1 MPLPLPRLVAESDP
15 PEIIGMGALYKLI
28 DGGIALRNVL
38 EIVSQQ
44 ARLHPDHAGI
54 QIDLATLLFMAG
66 GQGPLQAEAAAARA
80 GALARQRVYRVA
92 GDIGTPTA
100 PRLRLLAFVSG
111 EAPRNFPPI
120 DSILNGS
127 EVRLDLLYVLPGE
140 PLPETVPDHDVAM
153 VAVGESEP
161 NQETLRQLIPLVA
174 AWPRPV
180 VNDPARIAV
189 LSRDRVCRLLAGA
202 EGTSPGLVV
211 PPTVRLTREEAMRL
225 ALGIARLEEFLLEG
239 GFPILIRPVSSHF
252 GRGLQKIDTLAQL
265 SPYLDGSDAKA
276 FFLSPFV
283 DYRSPD
289 GLHRKYRIAFIRGRP
304 FMCHLA
310 LSTHW
315 MIHYANAGMAES
327 AEKRAEEERAMRDF
341 DGGFA
346 LRHAAAFEA
355 LRSHVGLDYFGID
368 CGETADGRLLLF
380 EVETAMAIHAH
391 DPVETFPYKPAAM
404 QRTFAAFIEMLAA
417 TARGEKGNP

>member
-1 MPLPLPRLVAESDP
+1 MPPPLPRLVAENDP
-15 PEIIGMGALYKLI
+15 PEVIGMGALYKLI
-28 DGGIALRNVL
+28 DSGIPRRKVL

-44 ARLHPDHAGI
+44 ANLHPDHAGI

-66 GQGPLQAEAAAARA
+66 DPLQADAVAVRA

-92 GDIGTPTA
+92 GETGAPSA

-111 EAPRNFPPI
+111 EAPRSFPPI
-120 DSILNGS
+120 DFILNGS
-127 EVRLDLLYVLPGE
+127 GVRLDLLYVLPGE

-161 NQETLRQLIPLVA
+161 NQETLRQLVSLVA
-174 AWPRPV
+174 SWPRPV

-189 LSRDRVCRLLAGA
+189 LSRDRVGRLLAGA
-202 EGTSPGLVV
+202 EGLGLGSGLVI
-211 PPTVRLTREEAMRL
+211 PHTARLTREEAMRL
-225 ALGIARLEEFLLEG
+225 ALGIARLEDFLPEER
-239 GFPILIRPVSSHF
+239 FPLLVRPVTSHF
-252 GRGLQKIDTLAQL
+252 GRDLQKIDTLAQL
-265 SPYLDGSDAKA
+265 SPYLDSCDARA
-276 FFLSPFV
+276 FFLCPFV

-304 FMCHLA
+304 FLCHLA
-310 LSTHW
+310 LSTDW

-346 LRHAAAFEA
+346 LRHAAAFET
-355 LRSHVGLDYFGID
+355 LHSRIGLDYFGID
-368 CGETADGRLLLF
+368 CGETADGQLLLF

-404 QRTFAAFIEMLAA
+404 QRIFAAFIEMLAA
-417 TARGEKGNP
+417 AARGEKGF